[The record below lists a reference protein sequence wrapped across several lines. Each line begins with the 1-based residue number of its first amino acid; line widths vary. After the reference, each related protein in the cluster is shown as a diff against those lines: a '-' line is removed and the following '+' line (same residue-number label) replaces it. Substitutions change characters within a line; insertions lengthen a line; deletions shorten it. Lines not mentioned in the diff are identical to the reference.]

1 MKERMTHQQRK
12 LQIQKSNR
20 WLRMNKIKAFYSLV
34 DRLSFSNGVASLL
47 QASGIGKMRPN
58 ILLLGY
64 QSEWR
69 TSDLNKSEEYFS
81 AIQ

>member
-1 MKERMTHQQRK
+1 MTHQQRNI
-12 LQIQKSNR
+12 QIYKSTS
-20 WLRMNKIKAFYSLV
+20 WLREDKIKAFYSLV
-34 DRLSFSNGVASLL
+34 DRLSFSEGVATLL

-69 TSDLNKSEEYFS
+69 TSDVTKSQEYFA